1 MRNIIAFVVI
11 LVAAVSTS
19 PAHAS
24 ETVRQ
29 MLDGRVELTAPSE
42 LVPMTDEM
50 KKVKYPTSNPPQEVL
65 TDDRGAVNI
74 AGSIRPKPPAAK
86 LEEMVD
92 VMATAIGRM
101 RNIAT
106 WHDKGVT
113 KINGRDFGF
122 LEFTGL
128 ALDTEVYSY
137 IYFTFEGDQMILL
150 TVNSTTAKLPKWKSA
165 LEKVVASTRIKRPT

>member
-1 MRNIIAFVVI
+1 MRELITFAVIVVI
-11 LVAAVSTS
+11 IVSA
-19 PAHAS
+19 PNARAS

-29 MLDGRVELTAPSE
+29 MLGGRVELTTPSD
-42 LVPMTDEM
+42 LAAMTEEM

-65 TDDRGAVNI
+65 TDERGAVNV

-86 LEEMVD
+86 LEEMVG

-137 IYFTFEGDQMILL
+137 IYFTFDDDQMILL
-150 TVNSTTAKLPKWKSA
+150 TVNSTTAKLPQWKSA
-165 LEKVVASTRIKRPT
+165 LRKIVASTRIKPAT